1 MKSGRRGKCF
11 SLKYS
16 TRKCNYSKEGTFRQ
30 HSKVTE
36 ELIVFLF
43 RFFVFV
49 FLSFVLLVFSLTA
62 PEVVC
67 KDIILMVKVNPFISI
82 QKLLEL
88 PTQCKLVKQFNT
100 PTPDNSHSFLT
111 HVIMEPRKLNKIG
124 GCMTLHLGVYRNLV
138 FQINYIQSS
147 ENEQV
152 DRKLISTS
160 AQTVLCSLKILAS
173 QQSAF
178 QINSA

>member
-1 MKSGRRGKCF
+1 MKSGRREKCF
-11 SLKYS
+11 TLKYS

-49 FLSFVLLVFSLTA
+49 FLSFVLLVFSLTI

-100 PTPDNSHSFLT
+100 PTPDNYSL
-111 HVIMEPRKLNKIG
+111 IP
-124 GCMTLHLGVYRNLV
+124 
-138 FQINYIQSS
+138 QSCYYGALEGKPNRS
-147 ENEQV
+147 V
-152 DRKLISTS
+152 CDTPSTS
-160 AQTVLCSLKILAS
+160 GSEFGFS
-173 QQSAF
+173 
-178 QINSA
+178 N